1 MTQSFAGPYGRRVLF
16 LSGPVEP
23 PWTRSD
29 KNLVRAVAANL
40 QRYRPRV
47 LTHEGVQ
54 APDHGVDTDPAWGP
68 RLGGDTPLGRRIGLF
83 TRLIE
88 NADASL
94 VHLFWPADR
103 LVGTMVRT
111 ACKLRNLPVVHTLV
125 RAPRISFGIGGA
137 LAGNPVVCLSA
148 ETERRLAESG
158 VRNTVQVPPGIA
170 VGPMV
175 PPGDKAAIRRKYRIP
190 LDVPVVVYAGDYGH
204 SKAARTVAAAM
215 PRVLRQIDCHFVWV
229 CRIRSNEDSREEQ
242 LIQESI
248 AADGF
253 GDCATFLNEV
263 NNLRE
268 VLSIASV
275 QVFPA
280 DRHHEK
286 METPLVLLEGMAEGV
301 ATVLATKP
309 PLTEIVQA
317 GAAIGIPP
325 NDPVSLAV
333 PVVELLRDPQRAAL
347 LGMRGRQMVEEQFD
361 IVKVS
366 LAYEEIYDGVMAR
379 HRNRQ
384 SGIFGKLG

>member
-1 MTQSFAGPYGRRVLF
+1 MTQPFQGPYGRRVLF

-54 APDHGVDTDPAWGP
+54 APDHGVETEPAWGP
-68 RLGGDTPLGRRIGLF
+68 RLAGDTPFGRRIGLF

-88 NADASL
+88 NADAQL

-103 LVGTMVRT
+103 LVGTVVRT
-111 ACKLRNLPVVHTLV
+111 ACKLRNLPVIHTLV
-125 RAPRISFGIGGA
+125 RAPRISFGISGA
-137 LAGNPVVCLSA
+137 LAGNPVVCLSS
-148 ETERRLAESG
+148 ETEQRLLENG
-158 VRNTVQVPPGIA
+158 VRNTARVNPGIA

-175 PPGDKAAIRRKYRIP
+175 AAGDKAAIRRKYRIP

-215 PRVLRQIDCHFVWV
+215 PRILRQIDCHFVWV
-229 CRIRSNEDSREEQ
+229 CRIRTVDDTREEQ
-242 LIQESI
+242 LIQEAI

-268 VLSIASV
+268 VLSIATV

-301 ATVLATKP
+301 ATVVATKP
-309 PLTEIVQA
+309 PLTDIVQA

-325 NDPVSLAV
+325 NDPLSLAV
-333 PVVELLRDPQRAAL
+333 PVVELLRDPARAAQ
-347 LGMRGRQMVEEQFD
+347 LGMRGRELVEREFD
-361 IVKVS
+361 ICKVAA
-366 LAYEEIYDGVMAR
+366 AYEEIYDGVLAR

-384 SGIFGKLG
+384 SGIFGKVG